1 VTALQHI
8 GAHLGE
14 VDMSHSIALTP
25 VLNITVEEVK
35 PKNLSSSP
43 ESINIESQLVEEAE
57 KLSIE
62 PE

>member
-1 VTALQHI
+1 
-8 GAHLGE
+8 
-14 VDMSHSIALTP
+14 MSHSIALTP